1 MIYKDM
7 AKHYGF
13 QVSPLI
19 KYFLSLTHM
28 PVCIMGFLGLMVLL
42 AMPSPLSLSPGCTLQ
57 SQKEVGFKQDGDI
70 LIGGIIPVHI
80 NWLKPDKQITG
91 QPDPCD
97 TLDTM
102 AYSWV
107 QAMVF
112 SINEINRDQ
121 TLLPNISLGFQIY
134 DTCYLIT
141 RVLRGT
147 AWMLTGQEKPI
158 LNYRCNSQTSLVAI
172 IGECSSTFSISM
184 ARILGLY
191 MYTQISYFSTSPV
204 LSDKFQF
211 PSFFRML
218 PSDDIQAQGLA
229 QMVVRFGWEWV
240 GLLSSPTDY
249 GTLGSQILKVELLK
263 LGVCIAFHET
273 FPTVSKAKD
282 LKLILK
288 VVKGSSVKI
297 ILVFSSVSYLI
308 PVVEE
313 LSRTNITGKV
323 WITSD
328 SWTSS
333 SNLLKRE
340 YTDIM
345 SGTLGFT
352 VHEVEMPGFKD
363 FLLKLHPSTSPHDIF
378 IKPLW
383 KEIFKCQWPDPENNL
398 TNLTNM
404 DVSTMIM
411 CTGAEKL
418 KEFNGKIPREFD
430 MSTSYNVYNAVYSVA
445 HGLHNMQSCVPGE
458 GPFINHTC
466 ADIRNFKP
474 WQLLHYMKKV
484 RFVNKIGEEIYFDS
498 KGDSPAVYDI
508 VNWQP
513 LSDGSIQAV
522 KVGSF
527 DARAPKGQELSI
539 NISAIQW
546 NTQHAEVPR
555 SVCSESCGPGY
566 RKAAQQGQPLCC
578 FDCIPCPEGE
588 ISNVVDST
596 ICWQCASDQWPNERR
611 SECVPKRIEYLSYQE
626 VMGIIL
632 AVVAIS
638 FFIITAAI
646 LCVFIKYRDTPIAK
660 ANNRE
665 LSFLLL
671 GALTLSFLCS
681 LLFIGDPQQI
691 TCLLRQ
697 PAFGT
702 IFVLCVACVLAK
714 TIMVVIAFN
723 ATKPN
728 SNLRGWV
735 GPRVPIVTV
744 SACTFIQVLICVTW
758 LLICPPFPEKN
769 MKLKTGII
777 IWQCN
782 ECSDVAFWCML
793 GYMGLLAC
801 VSFLVAFLARKLP
814 DSFNEAKWITFSML
828 VFLSVWLSFIP
839 GYLSTQGK
847 NTVAVEVFGII
858 SSSAGI
864 LICIFLPKC
873 YIILLRPDM
882 NTREQLLGKGTGN
895 IKRRK

>member
-1 MIYKDM
+1 M
-7 AKHYGF
+7 
-13 QVSPLI
+13 P
-19 KYFLSLTHM
+19 FLLNCAFSL
-28 PVCIMGFLGLMVLL
+28 F
-42 AMPSPLSLSPGCTLQ
+42 PGCTLRI
-57 SQKEVGFKQDGDI
+57 QKEVGFVQDGDI
-70 LIGGIIPVHI
+70 RIGGIIPVHLS
-80 NWLKPDKQITG
+80 WLRPDNQIIG
-91 QPDPCD
+91 QPDLCN
-97 TLDTM
+97 TLDTK
-102 AYSWV
+102 AYGWV
-107 QAMVF
+107 QALVF
-112 SINEINRDQ
+112 SINEINQDQ
-121 TLLPNISLGFQIY
+121 LLLPNISLGFQIY
-134 DTCYLIT
+134 DSCFFTT
-141 RVLRGT
+141 RALRGT
-147 AWMLTGQEKPI
+147 AWMLTGQDKSI
-158 LNYRCNSQTSLVAI
+158 LNYHCQSQGSLAAI
-172 IGECSSTFSISM
+172 IGERSSTFSVPM
-184 ARILGLY
+184 ARVLGLY
-191 MYTQISYFSTSPV
+191 KYTQISYFSTSPV
-204 LSDKFQF
+204 LSDKIQF

-218 PSDDIQAQGLA
+218 PSDDIQTLGLA
-229 QMVVRFGWEWV
+229 QMVVRFGWAWV
-240 GLLSSPTDY
+240 GLLSSPNDY

-273 FPTVSKAKD
+273 FPTVFTAMHI
-282 LKLILK
+282 KLILE
-288 VVKGSSVKI
+288 VVKRSSVKI
-297 ILVFSSVSYLI
+297 ILVYSSIAYFI
-308 PVVEE
+308 PVVQE
-313 LSRTNITGKV
+313 LSMANITGKV

-328 SWTSS
+328 SWSS
-333 SNLLKRE
+333 SFNLLKRE
-340 YTDIM
+340 YTHLL
-345 SGTLGFT
+345 SGTLGFA
-352 VHEVEMPGFKD
+352 VHEGKMPGFKE
-363 FLLKLHPSTSPHDIF
+363 FLLNLHPSTSPHDIF
-378 IKPLW
+378 IKSLW
-383 KEIFKCQWPDPENNL
+383 NEIFRCHWPDPENNL
-398 TNLTNM
+398 TNLASM
-404 DVSTMIM
+404 DVSTPMNM

-430 MSTSYNVYNAVYSVA
+430 MSTSYNIYNAVYSVA
-445 HGLHNMQSCVPGE
+445 HGLQDMLSCVPGE

-474 WQLLHYMKKV
+474 WQLLYYMKKV
-484 RFVNKIGEEIYFDS
+484 HFVNRMGEEMYFDNN
-498 KGDSPAVYDI
+498 GDPPAVYDI
-508 VNWQP
+508 VNWQLNP
-513 LSDGSIQAV
+513 DGSIQSV

-539 NISAIQW
+539 NMSAIQW
-546 NTQHAEVPR
+546 NTQHTEVPR

-566 RKAAQQGQPLCC
+566 RKAAQQGQPHCC
-578 FDCIPCPEGE
+578 FDCIPCAEGE

-611 SECVPKRIEYLSYQE
+611 SECVPKRIEFLSYQE
-626 VMGIIL
+626 VLGIIL

-671 GALTLSFLCS
+671 GALMLSFLCS

-702 IFVLCVACVLAK
+702 IFVLCVSCVLAK

-728 SNLRGWV
+728 SNLREWV

-744 SACTFIQVLICVTW
+744 STCTFIQVLICVTW

-782 ECSDVAFWCML
+782 ECSDIAFWCML

-847 NTVAVEVFGII
+847 NTVAMEIFGII

-882 NTREQLLGKGTGN
+882 NTKEQLLGKGAGN
-895 IKRRK
+895 KKKIKAI

>member
-1 MIYKDM
+1 M
-7 AKHYGF
+7 
-13 QVSPLI
+13 
-19 KYFLSLTHM
+19 
-28 PVCIMGFLGLMVLL
+28 
-42 AMPSPLSLSPGCTLQ
+42 
-57 SQKEVGFKQDGDI
+57 
-70 LIGGIIPVHI
+70 
-80 NWLKPDKQITG
+80 
-91 QPDPCD
+91 
-97 TLDTM
+97 
-102 AYSWV
+102 
-107 QAMVF
+107 QALVF
-112 SINEINRDQ
+112 SINEINQDQ
-121 TLLPNISLGFQIY
+121 ALLPNISLGFQIY

-141 RVLRGT
+141 RALRGT

-158 LNYRCNSQTSLVAI
+158 LNYRCQSQASLVAI
-172 IGECSSTFSISM
+172 IGERSSTFSIPM
-184 ARILGLY
+184 ARVLGLY
-191 MYTQISYFSTSPV
+191 MFTQVSYFSTSPD

-218 PSDDIQAQGLA
+218 PSDNIQALGLA
-229 QMVVRFGWEWV
+229 QMVAHFSWEWV

-263 LGVCIAFHET
+263 LGICIAFHKT
-273 FPTVSKAKD
+273 FPTDSKPKD
-282 LKLILK
+282 LMLIFEVIRK
-288 VVKGSSVKI
+288 SSAKI
-297 ILVFSSVSYLI
+297 ILVYSSVSYLL

-313 LSRTNITGKV
+313 LSRANITGKL
-323 WITSD
+323 WITSHG
-328 SWTSS
+328 WS
-333 SNLLKRE
+333 SNFYFIKRE
-340 YTDIM
+340 YTHLL
-345 SGTLGFT
+345 SGTIGFA
-352 VHEVEMPGFKD
+352 VHEGEMPGFKE

-383 KEIFKCQWPDPENNL
+383 KEIFRCQWPNSENNL
-398 TNLTNM
+398 TNL
-404 DVSTMIM
+404 DVSLPI

-430 MSTSYNVYNAVYSVA
+430 MSASYNVYNAVYSVA
-445 HGLHNMQSCVPGE
+445 HGLHNMHTCVLGE
-458 GPFINHTC
+458 GPFVNHTC
-466 ADIRNFKP
+466 ADIRDFKP
-474 WQLLHYMKKV
+474 WQFLHYMKKV
-484 RFVNKIGEEIYFDS
+484 HFVNKMGEEIYFDNN
-498 KGDSPAVYDI
+498 GDSPAVYDI

-513 LSDGSIQAV
+513 SPDGSIQAV

-527 DARAPKGQELSI
+527 DSRAPKGQELSI
-539 NISAIQW
+539 NMSAIRW
-546 NTQHAEVPR
+546 NTQHTEVPR

-578 FDCIPCPEGE
+578 FDCIPCAEGE
-588 ISNVVDST
+588 MSNVVDST
-596 ICWQCASDQWPNERR
+596 ICWECASDQWPNERR

-626 VMGIIL
+626 IMGIIL
-632 AVVAIS
+632 AVLAIS
-638 FFIITAAI
+638 FSLFTAAI
-646 LCVFIKYRDTPIAK
+646 LWVFSKYRDTPIAK

-671 GALTLSFLCS
+671 GALILSFLCS

-702 IFVLCVACVLAK
+702 IFVLCVSCVLAK

-728 SNLRGWV
+728 SNLKGWV
-735 GPRVPIVTV
+735 GHWVPIVIVT
-744 SACTFIQVLICVTW
+744 ACTFIQVLICVTW

-769 MKLKTGII
+769 MKLKTGTI

-801 VSFLVAFLARKLP
+801 ASFLVAFLARKLP

-864 LICIFLPKC
+864 LVCIFLPKC

-895 IKRRK
+895 KKNIKAV

>member
-1 MIYKDM
+1 M
-7 AKHYGF
+7 A
-13 QVSPLI
+13 L
-19 KYFLSLTHM
+19 
-28 PVCIMGFLGLMVLL
+28 LGLMVLL
-42 AMPSPLSLSPGCTLQ
+42 VMPPPLSLSLGCTLQ
-57 SQKEVGFKQDGDI
+57 SQKEVGFMQDGDI
-70 LIGGIIPVHI
+70 LIGGIIPVHLS
-80 NWLKPDKQITG
+80 WLRPNNQITG
-91 QPDPCD
+91 QPDLCD
-97 TLDTM
+97 TLDTK

-107 QAMVF
+107 QALVF
-112 SINEINRDQ
+112 SINEINQDQ
-121 TLLPNISLGFQIY
+121 SLLPNISMGFQIY
-134 DTCYLIT
+134 DTCFFTT
-141 RVLRGT
+141 RALRGT
-147 AWMLTGQEKPI
+147 IWMLTGQEKPI
-158 LNYRCNSQTSLVAI
+158 LNYQCQSQAPLAAI
-172 IGECSSTFSISM
+172 IGERSSTFSIPM
-184 ARILGLY
+184 ARVLGLY

-218 PSDDIQAQGLA
+218 PSDDIQTRGLA
-229 QMVVRFGWEWV
+229 QMVVRFGWAWV
-240 GLLSSPTDY
+240 GLLSSPNDY
-249 GTLGSQILKVELLK
+249 GTLGSQILKEELLK
-263 LGVCIAFHET
+263 LGICIAFHET
-273 FPTVSKAKD
+273 FPTVSTAKN
-282 LKLILK
+282 LKLILE
-288 VVKGSSVKI
+288 VVKRSSAKI
-297 ILVFSSVSYLI
+297 ILVYSSVAFFI

-313 LSRTNITGKV
+313 LSRANITGKI
-323 WITSD
+323 WITSH
-328 SWTSS
+328 SWSNS
-333 SNLLKRE
+333 FNLLKRE
-340 YTDIM
+340 YTHLLI
-345 SGTLGFT
+345 GTLGFA
-352 VHEVEMPGFKD
+352 VHEGEIPGFKE

-383 KEIFKCQWPDPENNL
+383 EEIFRCHWPDSENNL
-398 TNLTNM
+398 TTLASM
-404 DVSTMIM
+404 DVSTPMTM

-418 KEFNGKIPREFD
+418 KEFNGQIPREFD

-445 HGLHNMQSCVPGE
+445 HGLQDMHSCIPGE

-474 WQLLHYMKKV
+474 WQLLYYMKKV
-484 RFVNKIGEEIYFDS
+484 HFVNKMGEEIYFDNN
-498 KGDSPAVYDI
+498 GDPPAVYDI

-513 LSDGSIQAV
+513 NPDGSIQSV

-527 DARAPKGQELSI
+527 DARAHKGQELSI
-539 NISAIQW
+539 NMSAIRW
-546 NTQHAEVPR
+546 NTQHTEVPR

-566 RKAAQQGQPLCC
+566 RKVAQQGEPLCC
-578 FDCIPCPEGE
+578 FDCTPCAEGE

-596 ICWQCASDQWPNERR
+596 VCWQCANDHWPNERR

-626 VMGIIL
+626 IMGIIL
-632 AVVAIS
+632 ALVAIS
-638 FFIITAAI
+638 CSITTAAI

-665 LSFLLL
+665 LSFILL
-671 GALTLSFLCS
+671 GALMLSFLCS

-702 IFVLCVACVLAK
+702 IFVLCVSCVLAK

-735 GPRVPIVTV
+735 GSRVPVVTV
-744 SACTFIQVLICVTW
+744 TACTFIQVLICATW
-758 LLICPPFPEKN
+758 LLLCPPFPEKN
-769 MKLKTGII
+769 MKLKTGTI

-839 GYLSTQGK
+839 GYLSTQGR
-847 NTVAVEVFGII
+847 NTVTMEIFGII

-882 NTREQLLGKGTGN
+882 NTREQLLGKGIGN
-895 IKRRK
+895 KKRIKAI

>member
-1 MIYKDM
+1 M
-7 AKHYGF
+7 A
-13 QVSPLI
+13 
-19 KYFLSLTHM
+19 
-28 PVCIMGFLGLMVLL
+28 LL
-42 AMPSPLSLSPGCTLQ
+42 AMPSPFYCALSLSTGCTLQ
-57 SQKEVGFKQDGDI
+57 SQIEEGFVQDGDI

-80 NWLKPDKQITG
+80 DWLKPDYQITG
-91 QPDPCD
+91 QPNLCD
-97 TLDTM
+97 TLDTKV
-102 AYSWV
+102 YSWV

-112 SINEINRDQ
+112 SIKEINQDQ
-121 TLLPNISLGFQIY
+121 TLLPNINLGFQIY

-141 RVLRGT
+141 RALRGT
-147 AWMLTGQEKPI
+147 EWMLTGQEKPI
-158 LNYRCNSQTSLVAI
+158 LNYRCQNQTSLAAI
-172 IGECSSTFSISM
+172 IGERCSTLSIPM
-184 ARILGLY
+184 ARVLGLY

-218 PSDDIQAQGLA
+218 PSDNIQALGLA
-229 QMVVRFGWEWV
+229 QMVAHFGWAWV
-240 GLLSSPTDY
+240 GLLSSAGDY
-249 GTLGSQILKVELLK
+249 GTLGSQILKGELLK

-273 FPTVSKAKD
+273 FQTVSTAKNF
-282 LKLILK
+282 KLISEEVKRSSAK
-288 VVKGSSVKI
+288 VIVIYSSVA
-297 ILVFSSVSYLI
+297 YLL

-313 LSRTNITGKV
+313 LSRANITGKV
-323 WITSD
+323 WITSH
-328 SWTSS
+328 SWSS
-333 SNLLKRE
+333 SFYFLKKQYTHLL
-340 YTDIM
+340 
-345 SGTLGFT
+345 SGTVGFA
-352 VHEVEMPGFKD
+352 VHEGEMPGFKE
-363 FLLKLHPSTSPHDIF
+363 FLLKLNPSTSPHDIF
-378 IKPLW
+378 IKSIW
-383 KEIFKCQWPDPENNL
+383 KEIFKCDWPDPANNL
-398 TNLTNM
+398 TNLTSM
-404 DVSTMIM
+404 DDSAPIIM

-445 HGLHNMQSCVPGE
+445 HGLQDMHSCVPGK

-484 RFVNKIGEEIYFDS
+484 HFVNNIGEEIYFDNN
-498 KGDSPAVYDI
+498 GDPPAVYDI

-513 LSDGSIQAV
+513 HPDGSIQAV

-527 DARAPKGQELSI
+527 DSRAPKGQELSI
-539 NISAIQW
+539 NMSAIQW
-546 NTQHAEVPR
+546 NIQRTEVPR

-578 FDCIPCPEGE
+578 FDCIPCAEGE

-632 AVVAIS
+632 AFVAIS
-638 FFIITAAI
+638 CSIITTAI
-646 LCVFIKYRDTPIAK
+646 LCVFIKYRDTPIVK

-671 GALTLSFLCS
+671 GALMLSFLCS

-702 IFVLCVACVLAK
+702 IFVLCISCVLAK

-735 GPRVPIVTV
+735 GTQVPIVTV
-744 SACTFIQVLICVTW
+744 TACTLIQVLICFIW
-758 LLICPPFPEKN
+758 LLLCPPFPEKN
-769 MKLKTGII
+769 MKLKTGTI

-782 ECSDVAFWCML
+782 KCSDIAFWCML

-828 VFLSVWLSFIP
+828 VFLIVWLSFIP

-864 LICIFLPKC
+864 LVCIFLPKC
-873 YIILLRPDM
+873 YIILLRPEM

-895 IKRRK
+895 IKKIK